1 MVHPFYVDRRLVV
14 LRRILTFVI
23 LLALLVSGSALAQG
37 VEWGTRGPHVDEI
50 ILPIIMDQ
58 EAQIIALL
66 RGDIH
71 VLPGLTQPPHIQ
83 RLEAEP
89 NVDITVSPGYHM
101 FYLGINMRRP
111 PLSDPVVRQAL
122 AHVIDREEIILS
134 LFQGYMLPLAEF
146 VPPASPFYNPDVDT
160 YPYDPEL
167 AKQILDEAGYV
178 MGPDG
183 VRIDPNTGERMRE
196 MTIMTPTMEAAATS
210 AMLGMMVA
218 EAAQSIG
225 LPIKAE
231 PLDFNVMV
239 DRVNN
244 EVDGDRNFDMYVLAW
259 SLGRFP
265 THLYTLFH
273 SNFDVDGGDNT
284 PGLRDPEYDALAE
297 KVWTPRTYEDAFEAA
312 YEAQAMLSELLPY
325 IPLYSRPYMDAFRSD
340 IVTGYVPHLGFGA
353 ASNALNS
360 IWTPLNIRLVNQER
374 GGTIRWVLEQ
384 EPGNLNILVGTSAY
398 DARIFGL
405 VYGPGL
411 IAPEP
416 ENNEDMPWEAERWEV
431 GTWTTPEGNEG
442 TKVTYYLR
450 KDITWHDG
458 VPFTAHDIKFTMDYL
473 KEQQVPKYK
482 AAWDNYS
489 HAEVHDDYTIT
500 VYFDNVSYWHT
511 YNVAGFLAKHIWEGV
526 EKFDEFEP
534 WKEPHPT
541 VPGLTKMIGTGPF
554 VFKEYVPGEYVRV
567 ERYEDFWAGLD
578 R

>member
-1 MVHPFYVDRRLVV
+1 M
-14 LRRILTFVI
+14 RRILTFVI

-71 VLPGLTQPPHIQ
+71 VLPGLAQPAHIQ

-196 MTIMTPTMEAAATS
+196 MTIMTPTMEVAATS

-231 PLDFNVMV
+231 PLDFNVIV
-239 DRVNN
+239 DRISN
-244 EVDGDRNFDMYVLAW
+244 EVDGGRNFDMYALAW

-353 ASNALNS
+353 ASNALDS

>member
-1 MVHPFYVDRRLVV
+1 M
-14 LRRILTFVI
+14 RRILTFVI

-71 VLPGLTQPPHIQ
+71 VLPGLTQPAHIQ

-196 MTIMTPTMEAAATS
+196 MTIMTPTMEVAATS

-231 PLDFNVMV
+231 PLDFNVIV
-239 DRVNN
+239 DRINN
-244 EVDGDRNFDMYVLAW
+244 EVDGGRNFDMYALAW
-259 SLGRFP
+259 GLSRFP

-284 PGLRDPEYDALAE
+284 PGLRDPEYDAAGRKGL
-297 KVWTPRTYEDAFEAA
+297 DAAHLRGRLRGGLRGA
-312 YEAQAMLSELLPY
+312 GHALRLLPY

-411 IAPEP
+411 IASG
-416 ENNEDMPWEAERWEV
+416 A
-431 GTWTTPEGNEG
+431 
-442 TKVTYYLR
+442 
-450 KDITWHDG
+450 
-458 VPFTAHDIKFTMDYL
+458 
-473 KEQQVPKYK
+473 
-482 AAWDNYS
+482 
-489 HAEVHDDYTIT
+489 
-500 VYFDNVSYWHT
+500 
-511 YNVAGFLAKHIWEGV
+511 
-526 EKFDEFEP
+526 
-534 WKEPHPT
+534 
-541 VPGLTKMIGTGPF
+541 
-554 VFKEYVPGEYVRV
+554 
-567 ERYEDFWAGLD
+567 
-578 R
+578 